1 MTTVQEITPLT
12 TLPALDDKSIRQA
25 LLQKL
30 ASRSPKAI
38 IEELYVH
45 RGNAIADV
53 VSIHSE
59 AHCYE
64 IKGENDNIQRIL
76 TQGKY
81 YDLVFPKVTLVTT
94 DNHLEKALSLAPEHW
109 GIQVARHT
117 SKGVKISHVRSS
129 KRNKLFDKQLALLTL
144 WRSELAEVAL
154 PLTDKKTARLTRA
167 NLTEIIAENLSQE
180 SLMKNIGEKLVARVA
195 AKLDSPDSYKLYAY

>member
-1 MTTVQEITPLT
+1 MKPIQDIKESTASPV
-12 TLPALDDKSIRQA
+12 LDDKTIRQA
-25 LLQKL
+25 LLRKL

-38 IEELYVH
+38 IEELCVH

-64 IKGENDNIQRIL
+64 IKGEGDHIQRIL

-81 YDLVFPKVTLVTT
+81 YDLVFPKVSLVTT
-94 DNHLEKALSLAPEHW
+94 SNHLVKALNLAPPHW
-109 GIQVARHT
+109 GILVARYT
-117 SKGVKISHVRSS
+117 RTGVKITHARRS
-129 KRNKLFDKQLALLTL
+129 KRNRTFDKQLALLTL

-154 PLTDKKTARLTRA
+154 PLTHKKTTRLTRA
-167 NLTEIIAENLSQE
+167 GLTEIIAQNLSQE
-180 SLMKNIGEKLVARVA
+180 SLMKNIGEKLIARAA
-195 AKLDSPDSYKLYAY
+195 AKSGNPGSYKLYAY

>member
-1 MTTVQEITPLT
+1 MTIAQKIKELIA
-12 TLPALDDKSIRQA
+12 LPVLDDKTIRHA

-64 IKGENDNIQRIL
+64 IKGEGDNIQRIL

-94 DNHLEKALSLAPEHW
+94 DNHLEKALNLAPAHW
-109 GIQVARHT
+109 GILVARHT
-117 SKGVKISHVRSS
+117 TKGVKITHVRGS
-129 KRNKLFDKQLALLTL
+129 KRNRLFDKQLALLTL

-154 PLTDKKTARLTRA
+154 PLTDKKTTRLTRA

-180 SLMKNIGEKLVARVA
+180 SLMKNIGEKLVARAA
-195 AKLDSPDSYKLYAY
+195 AKSDSPDSYKLYVY